1 MLPGVTDRPRR
12 KVLLADGDGRSAP
25 ERARL
30 QQPVDRQPDEACNCP
45 VLDATEW
52 DAVES
57 DWGDIT
63 FLATNINA
71 IAGVPIGLDGAREAL
86 FARAAELGL
95 RVPEDPM
102 LLISEGAFRRRV
114 LLEVEGDG
122 ARSAVVRPGGIAYTR
137 LFEAPWGE
145 LKRAARRFRNEGEA
159 RYGRQPAEVLAWY
172 LTCRVCSRARNFE
185 TLLVA
190 HYPP

>member
-1 MLPGVTDRPRR
+1 MLPGVTGPRR
-12 KVLLADGDGRSAP
+12 KVLIAGVDARPAP
-25 ERARL
+25 ESARL
-30 QQPVDRQPDEACNCP
+30 QQSGDRQPDEACNCP

-57 DWGDIT
+57 DWSDIA
-63 FLATNINA
+63 FLATNVNA
-71 IAGVPIGLDGAREAL
+71 IAGVPIGLDRAREAL

-102 LLISEGAFRRRV
+102 LLIGEGAFRRRV

-122 ARSAVVRPGGIAYTR
+122 APTAVVRPGGFAYTR

-145 LKRAARRFRNEGEA
+145 LKRAAGRFRDEA
-159 RYGRQPAEVLAWY
+159 ESRYGKPPDHIFAWY

-190 HYPP
+190 HYPL